1 MHRAVIMFLLLGL
14 AVMTPAS
21 AEDFVYFDDFSGY
34 YRDKTT
40 YDPADDVVITL
51 MDDMDIG
58 EIWVA
63 VQCRTS
69 TIWYEDIAQWGP
81 PEAMKDYEYVIRDTL
96 CALRGNLPYED
107 F

>member
-21 AEDFVYFDDFSGY
+21 AEDFVFFDDFSGFH
-34 YRDKTT
+34 RDKTT

-58 EIWVA
+58 EVWIA

-69 TIWYEDIAQWGP
+69 MIWYEDFDQWGTP
-81 PEAMKDYEYVIRDTL
+81 RVVNQYEYVIRDTL
-96 CALRGNLPYED
+96 CALRSNLPYED